1 MSVLAIA
8 GLCIIVGFW
17 TLLVGTIW
25 TQIVV
30 TRRRARR
37 RDEPV
42 HSISWIEFVP
52 IVLVATA
59 ATFLLNQ
66 RHDGLGYQI
75 VGGLHLVL
83 ILAIAV
89 VAFHR
94 RGKRIE

>member
-17 TLLVGTIW
+17 TLLFGAIW
-25 TQIVV
+25 MQIVV
-30 TRRRARR
+30 TRRRSRQ

-52 IVLVATA
+52 ILLVATA
-59 ATFLLNQ
+59 ATFLLN
-66 RHDGLGYQI
+66 RWRDGLGYQI
-75 VGGLHLVL
+75 VGGLHLAL

-89 VAFHR
+89 LAFHR
-94 RGKRIE
+94 RRKRIE

>member
-17 TLLVGTIW
+17 TLLFGTIW

-30 TRRRARR
+30 TRRRARQ

-52 IVLVATA
+52 IVLIATA
-59 ATFLLNQ
+59 ATFLLN
-66 RHDGLGYQI
+66 RWHDGLGYQI
-75 VGGLHLVL
+75 VGGLHLAL
-83 ILAIAV
+83 ILAIAA
-89 VAFHR
+89 VAFR
-94 RGKRIE
+94 RRAKRVE